1 MCVRVCVPMIDHCF
15 HTNTIVKFSILYRQD
30 NEMPPNIT
38 SHHHIETF
46 LFPANSRNYN
56 KAHHNTRT
64 TFCFYMTAGLNCV
77 SRVSY
82 QKYCLKMIWLVLL
95 IVFFYLCIS
104 LSMFVCLLVLPLL
117 SRIEM
122 PDKIYVVIWYSI
134 CLGKMFTQSCTARVN

>member
-1 MCVRVCVPMIDHCF
+1 MMLLCVCSCLRSNDRPLF
-15 HTNTIVKFSILYRQD
+15 SYTNTIVMFSILYRQD

-56 KAHHNTRT
+56 KAHHNTRA
-64 TFCFYMTAGLNCV
+64 TFSFYMTAGLNCV

-95 IVFFYLCIS
+95 IVFFICVSLC
-104 LSMFVCLLVLPLL
+104 LCLFASWYYRFCLVLKCPIKFML
-117 SRIEM
+117 
-122 PDKIYVVIWYSI
+122 WYDI
-134 CLGKMFTQSCTARVN
+134 PFVWVKCTARVN